1 MEEIGNYLN
10 ENSMCSE
17 IGLRTQQQCNLT
29 LSKSVFC
36 VGFILGTHIP
46 SEVSVIIKAIII
58 KLKFLVKS
66 ENIHF

>member
-1 MEEIGNYLN
+1 
-10 ENSMCSE
+10 MCSE

-46 SEVSVIIKAIII
+46 SEFYKKQNYPIEARSATVPWAEPRSIK
-58 KLKFLVKS
+58 
-66 ENIHF
+66 